1 MRAPSIATLRAAVAT
16 AERAADDV
24 LLSDDLAC
32 VTGAHDR
39 ALAAVRQARRALND
53 ALVQQITDQAAAIV
67 AAGQQTIR
75 NLSREIS
82 S

>member
-16 AERAADDV
+16 AERAADGV

-32 VTGAHDR
+32 VTGAHER
-39 ALAAVRQARRALND
+39 ALSVVRQARRALND

>member
-1 MRAPSIATLRAAVAT
+1 MPTIATLRADLAA

-39 ALAAVRQARRALND
+39 AVAVVRAARQALND

-67 AAGQQTIR
+67 ASGQQTIR
-75 NLSREIS
+75 NLSMEIS